1 MQVSS
6 ERRSNPERTAEMRR
20 RLLAAA
26 RSLFVARGYADTG
39 TPEIVA
45 AAGVTRGA
53 LYHHFADKQALFR
66 AVVEAEAAAVAAAIE
81 AAAGDGPPAGIDGQG
96 EAMRR
101 LLRGARA
108 YLEAMAVPGRT
119 RLLLLEAPAV
129 LGAAAA
135 RAIDGGYAER
145 TLREGL
151 AEAMAAG
158 ELRPLPL
165 AALTSLLSA
174 LFDRAALD
182 ASASGNAEAAL
193 TVIEAVLDGLAR
205 PPSPAPATSG

>member
-26 RSLFVARGYADTG
+26 RSLFVERGYADTG
-39 TPEIVA
+39 TPEIVS

-66 AVVEAEAAAVAAAIE
+66 ALVEDEAAAVAAEIE
-81 AAAGDGPPAGIDGQG
+81 AAAGDGLTATNGGQG

-101 LLRGARA
+101 LLCGARA
-108 YLEAMAVPGRT
+108 YLDAMAVLGRT
-119 RLLLLEAPAV
+119 RLLLVEAPAV
-129 LGAAAA
+129 LGAAAV
-135 RAIDGGYAER
+135 RAIDGGHAER

-151 AEAMAAG
+151 GEAMSAG
-158 ELRPLPL
+158 ELQTLPLP
-165 AALTSLLSA
+165 ALTSLLSA

-182 ASASGNAEAAL
+182 AAASANTEELMA
-193 TVIEAVLDGLAR
+193 VIEAMLVGLAR
-205 PPSPAPATSG
+205 PPSPAPATQG

>member
-1 MQVSS
+1 MQVSG

-26 RSLFVARGYADTG
+26 RSLFVERGYADTG

-66 AVVEAEAAAVAAAIE
+66 AVVEAESAAVAAAIE
-81 AAAGDGPPAGIDGQG
+81 SAAGDGAPAGDDGQG
-96 EAMRR
+96 QAMRR
-101 LLRGARA
+101 LMVGARA
-108 YLEAMAVPGRT
+108 YLDAMAMPGRT
-119 RLLLLEAPAV
+119 RLLLLEAPVV
-129 LGAAAA
+129 LGAAAV
-135 RAIDGGYAER
+135 RAIDGGHAER

-151 AEAMAAG
+151 AEAIAAG

-182 ASASGNAEAAL
+182 AAADVGTNEAL
-193 TVIEAVLDGLAR
+193 TVIEAVLAGLAQ
-205 PPSPAPATSG
+205 SALPAPETDR

>member
-6 ERRSNPERTAEMRR
+6 ERRSNHERTAEMRR

-26 RSLFVARGYADTG
+26 RSLFVERGYADTG
-39 TPEIVA
+39 TPEIVT

-81 AAAGDGPPAGIDGQG
+81 TAAADGAPARDDGDG

-101 LLRGARA
+101 LMDGARA
-108 YLEAMAVPGRT
+108 YLRAMAVPGRT

-129 LGAAAA
+129 LGAAAV
-135 RAIDGGYAER
+135 RAIDGGHAER

-151 AEAMAAG
+151 AEAIAAG

-165 AALTSLLSA
+165 AALISLLSA

-182 ASASGNAEAAL
+182 AAADGGANEAL
-193 TVIEAVLDGLAR
+193 TVIEAVLAGLAQR
-205 PPSPAPATSG
+205 SSPAPAAGA